1 MNVFLPRT
9 LIKSAVIGVTVAMG
23 FASHAYAAPVFTID
37 PSAIPGTSGTN
48 KDADF
53 ISGASTDL
61 ITITGATTA
70 SATGYVVF
78 NGFSL
83 NTNPVGGTGL
93 LNTYNMYVTFSLTD
107 HLVSGAI
114 GAPNSTYALDSLDF
128 TWYVDPNLNTTFQQ
142 ADATTS
148 TSPAITG
155 TSSDDIVL
163 ATGSL
168 IVGTAGFNNL
178 GGAFL
183 NSTVTFAVCTGAG
196 TATVGGSPIADPSC
210 ASDTGSNYF
219 VAPSPFYSLA
229 FNEFNNTS
237 QGVKVNGN
245 LISITSASGGV
256 DFNNVPEPTSV
267 LLMGLGLVGMGA
279 TAIRRR
285 RKA

>member
-1 MNVFLPRT
+1 MNVFMPRS

-23 FASHAYAAPVFTID
+23 FASYAYAAPVFTID
-37 PSAIPGTSGTN
+37 PSAIPGTSGTP

-53 ISGASTDL
+53 VTGNSSDL

-70 SATGYVVF
+70 AASGWVNFGTYTLDGNLV
-78 NGFSL
+78 L
-83 NTNPVGGTGL
+83 GTGL
-93 LNTYNMYVTFSLTD
+93 ANTYQEYVTFSLTD
-107 HLVSGAI
+107 HLTSGTI
-114 GAPNSTYALDSLDF
+114 GGANSTYALDSLSF
-128 TWYVDPNLNTTFQQ
+128 TWYVDPNLNTTFQN
-142 ADATTS
+142 ANASTS
-148 TSPAITG
+148 TPATAIG
-155 TSSDDIVL
+155 TTADDIVL

-168 IVGTAGFNNL
+168 VVGTAGFDSL

-183 NSTVTFAVCTGAG
+183 NSTVSFAVCTGAG
-196 TATVGGSPIADPSC
+196 TATVGGVPVADSSC
-210 ASDTGSNYF
+210 TSDTGSNYF

-237 QGVKVNGN
+237 QGVTVNGN

-267 LLMGLGLVGMGA
+267 MLMGLGLVGMGA
-279 TAIRRR
+279 AAIRRR